1 MDPRRIL
8 IDIRGERRGIA
19 GFIGRIPGVREVIW
33 EAGEA
38 PDLPG
43 IRVRESGSASEATL
57 IITEPGGEH
66 LRDPV
71 DLLIIPSNLKEEG
84 RNITDRPLICVFSE
98 RGAEDATAAFLDQ
111 HYPAEIIL
119 LAEGES
125 GQGVRLHAPLAAIT
139 SEKMTGDLTAD
150 ILRLL
155 SRHDPTLIVI
165 PKRIPDPTAILKAGV
180 PIFIPYLRGGAA
192 EVREIRSDEF
202 SAANIVWLDY
212 HGTTGDPAVDRIF
225 AACEGDAIVSLARC
239 RRHPDGYEVDAVFTP
254 ETHRGRGL
262 SRQVMTALVEAC
274 YNDELTMYAVV
285 HLRKFYG
292 EFGFVPI
299 PEGELPASVRERYL
313 WAAGNMEGAE
323 VAPMRRSLGR
333 PAILEESISINR

>member
-8 IDIRGERRGIA
+8 IDIRGERRDIA

-33 EAGEA
+33 QAGEA

-43 IRVRESGSASEATL
+43 IRILESGAASEATL
-57 IITEPGGEH
+57 IITEPDGEH

-71 DLLIIPSNLKEEG
+71 DLLLIPSDLKEED
-84 RNITDRPLICVFSE
+84 RLITDRPLICVFSE
-98 RGAEDATAAFLDQ
+98 RGAGDTAAAFLDQ
-111 HYPAEIIL
+111 QYPPEIIL

-125 GQGVRLHAPLAAIT
+125 GRGMLLHAPLASIT
-139 SEKMTGDLTAD
+139 SEKMTGDLTTD
-150 ILRLL
+150 ILRLV
-155 SRHDPTLIVI
+155 SGHDPTLIVI
-165 PKRIPDPTAILKAGV
+165 PRRIGDPTAILAAGV
-180 PIFIPYLRGGAA
+180 PIFIPYLRGGVA

-202 SAANIVWLDY
+202 PAANTVWIDY

-225 AACEGDAIVSLARC
+225 AAFERDTIVSLARC
-239 RRHPDGYEVDAVFTP
+239 RRHPDGDEVDAVFTP

-262 SRQVMTALVEAC
+262 SRQVMTALIEAC

-285 HLRKFYG
+285 HLKKFYG
-292 EFGFVPI
+292 EYGFVPI
-299 PEGELPASVRERYL
+299 PEGDLPASVRERYL

-323 VAPMRRSLGR
+323 VAPMRRSPGR
-333 PAILEESISINR
+333 PAILQESISINR